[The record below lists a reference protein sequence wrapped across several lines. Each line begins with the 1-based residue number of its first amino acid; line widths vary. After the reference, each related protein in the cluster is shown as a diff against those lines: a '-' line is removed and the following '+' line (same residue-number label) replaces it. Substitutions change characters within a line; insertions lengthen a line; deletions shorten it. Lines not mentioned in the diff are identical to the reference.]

1 MVCTSVSISWIS
13 KIIFSSVLYIA
24 TLSDTHKFTQ
34 CVLTIHDKNIYI
46 YISIDIYIYIC
57 FCACLDRRDS
67 SVESLESENLS
78 SPKQTFE

>member
-1 MVCTSVSISWIS
+1 MVTYGMTSVSISWIS
-13 KIIFSSVLYIA
+13 KIIFSSALYIA

-34 CVLTIHDKNIYI
+34 CVLTIHDKDIYI
-46 YISIDIYIYIC
+46 YKYIC